1 MDLTLASPNVPVYL
15 QMWKND
21 QDVGVSGPYGS
32 NTDQQ
37 GRWSLS
43 GRIDP
48 TATGS
53 WRIKAVIADRDS
65 TERSGTIA
73 VNAVS

>member
-1 MDLTLASPNVPVYL
+1 MLAWEIRGVWTWRMDLTSASPNVPVYL

-21 QDVGVSGPYGS
+21 QDVGVSGRYGS

-37 GRWSLS
+37 ERWSLS

-53 WRIKAVIADRDS
+53 
-65 TERSGTIA
+65 
-73 VNAVS
+73 